1 MVDPIKK
8 KERKKE
14 KRIAKIIQQINI
26 NKVILDVGL
35 LFSGGP
41 ESV

>member
-14 KRIAKIIQQINI
+14 KIAKIIQQIII

-35 LFSGGP
+35 LFSGGT